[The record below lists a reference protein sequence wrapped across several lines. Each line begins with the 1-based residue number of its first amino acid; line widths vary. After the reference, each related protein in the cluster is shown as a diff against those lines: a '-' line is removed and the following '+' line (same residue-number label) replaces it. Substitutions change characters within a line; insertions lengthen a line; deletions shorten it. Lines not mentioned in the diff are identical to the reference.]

1 MRKITFLGYC
11 LLSLFTFVAA
21 GCSQTADE
29 STASTSDDGQ
39 IYLQLTVQ
47 NQLQTRA
54 ALENSNNEQQVTAV
68 HLYIFD
74 GESDNATCV
83 VSEDVEWKQA
93 TGKVA
98 PSQQYKIKSTD
109 KLTEGQDYLLL
120 AVGMDEDSKAAYG
133 LPEAITVGTKLGEAN
148 AKLASGKTYK
158 DIATAPVFAGTG
170 MITPGITTGYVNIEL
185 KRRVAGILC
194 YLDHIPVNIRK
205 PDGTSTA
212 MVKYLQLVLGQ
223 RQNTSIS
230 LKKKDGDDYGAEQST
245 EEDSKVLAEWLLGP
259 GDSWGDDGVINIST
273 NGNYYEFIISPEEGG
288 STGAMG
294 VEKSTTVFQGF
305 YALPM
310 RQLTS
315 TVTLA
320 IRVLDNDRN
329 VLNTWELNNGISTDY
344 SLKANYIYSIGV
356 KNDKEDAPL
365 DLLSDEVIL
374 VPDYEVVYEVS
385 DTEKNE

>member
-1 MRKITFLGYC
+1 MWKITYFGYC
-11 LLSLFTFVAA
+11 LLSLCTFIMA

-29 STASTSDDGQ
+29 SAAPASGDEQ
-39 IYLQLTVQ
+39 ICLQLTVQ
-47 NQLQTRA
+47 SELQTRA
-54 ALENSNNEQQVTAV
+54 ALENSNNEQQVTDV

-74 GESDNATCV
+74 GASDDATCV
-83 VSEDVEWKQA
+83 ASENVGWTQA

-109 KLTEGQDYLLL
+109 KLTQGQDYLLL
-120 AVGMDEDSKAAYG
+120 AVGMDKDSKAAYG

-158 DIATAPVFAGTG
+158 DIATAPAFAGTG

-205 PDGTSTA
+205 PDGTSSA
-212 MVKYLQLVLGQ
+212 MVKYVQLVLSQ

-230 LKKKDGDDYGAEQST
+230 LKKKDVDDYGSEQST
-245 EEDSKVLAEWLLGP
+245 DEDSKVLAEWNI
-259 GDSWGDDGVINIST
+259 DDMFDNST
-273 NGNYYEFIISPEEGG
+273 AFIEGNYYSFLYPGSGISDI
-288 STGAMG
+288 
-294 VEKSTTVFQGF
+294 TTTLFQGLYVF
-305 YALPM
+305 PI
-310 RQLTS
+310 QPLTNM
-315 TVTLA
+315 TTLT
-320 IRVLDNDRN
+320 IRVLDVDKN
-329 VLNTWELNNGISTDY
+329 VLNTWELNNGVSTDY

>member
-1 MRKITFLGYC
+1 MWKITYFGYC
-11 LLSLFTFVAA
+11 LLSLCTFIMA

-29 STASTSDDGQ
+29 SAAPASGDGQ
-39 IYLQLTVQ
+39 ICLQLTVQ
-47 NQLQTRA
+47 SELQTRA
-54 ALENSNNEQQVTAV
+54 ALENSNNEQQVTDV

-74 GESDNATCV
+74 GASDDATCV
-83 VSEDVEWKQA
+83 ASENVGWTQA

-109 KLTEGQDYLLL
+109 ELTQGQDYLLL
-120 AVGMDEDSKAAYG
+120 AVGMDKDSKAAYG

-205 PDGTSTA
+205 PDGTSSA
-212 MVKYLQLVLGQ
+212 MVKYVQLVLSQ
-223 RQNTSIS
+223 HQNTSIS
-230 LKKKDGDDYGAEQST
+230 LKKKDVDDYGSEQST
-245 EEDSKVLAEWLLGP
+245 DEDSKVLAEWNI
-259 GDSWGDDGVINIST
+259 DDMFDNST
-273 NGNYYEFIISPEEGG
+273 AFIEGNYYSFLYPGSGISDI
-288 STGAMG
+288 
-294 VEKSTTVFQGF
+294 TTTLFQGLYVF
-305 YALPM
+305 PI
-310 RQLTS
+310 QPLTNM
-315 TVTLA
+315 TTLT
-320 IRVLDNDRN
+320 IRVLDVDKN
-329 VLNTWELNNGISTDY
+329 VLNTWELNNGVSTDY

>member
-1 MRKITFLGYC
+1 MWKITYFGYC
-11 LLSLFTFVAA
+11 LLSLCTFIMA

-29 STASTSDDGQ
+29 SAAPASSDGQ
-39 IYLQLTVQ
+39 ICLQLTVQ
-47 NQLQTRA
+47 SELQTRA
-54 ALENSNNEQQVTAV
+54 ALENSNNEQQVTDV

-74 GESDNATCV
+74 GASDDATCV
-83 VSEDVEWKQA
+83 ASENVGWTQA

-109 KLTEGQDYLLL
+109 KLTQGQDYLLL
-120 AVGMDEDSKAAYG
+120 AVGMDKDSKAAYG

-205 PDGTSTA
+205 PDGTSSA
-212 MVKYLQLVLGQ
+212 MVKYVQLVLSQ

-230 LKKKDGDDYGAEQST
+230 LKKKDVDDYGSEQST
-245 EEDSKVLAEWLLGP
+245 DEDSKVLAEWFLDP
-259 GDSWGDDGVINIST
+259 DASWGEDVSIGVSAD
-273 NGNYYEFIISPEEGG
+273 GNYYEFTTFSAGG
-288 STGAMG
+288 SGIIG
-294 VEKSTTVFQGF
+294 SESSTTLFQGF

-310 RQLTS
+310 RQLANA
-315 TVTLA
+315 VTLT
-320 IRVLDNDRN
+320 IRVLDVDKN

-344 SLKANYIYSIGV
+344 SLEANYIYSIGV

-365 DLLSDEVIL
+365 DLLSDEIIL
-374 VPDYEVVYEVS
+374 VPDYEVIYELS
-385 DTEKNE
+385 DTKKK

>member
-1 MRKITFLGYC
+1 MWKITYFGYC
-11 LLSLFTFVAA
+11 LLSLCTFIMA

-29 STASTSDDGQ
+29 SAAPASGDGQ
-39 IYLQLTVQ
+39 ICLQLTVQ
-47 NQLQTRA
+47 SELQTRA
-54 ALENSNNEQQVTAV
+54 ALENSNNEQQVTDV

-74 GESDNATCV
+74 GASDDATCV
-83 VSEDVEWKQA
+83 ASEDVAWTQP

-109 KLTEGQDYLLL
+109 KLTQGQDYLLL
-120 AVGMDEDSKAAYG
+120 AVGMDKDSKAAYG
-133 LPEAITVGTKLGEAN
+133 LPAAITVGTKLGAAN

-205 PDGTSTA
+205 PDGTSSA
-212 MVKYLQLVLGQ
+212 MVKYVQLVLSQ

-230 LKKKDGDDYGAEQST
+230 LKKKDVDDYGSEQST
-245 EEDSKVLAEWLLGP
+245 DEDSKVLAEWFLDLDAP
-259 GDSWGDDGVINIST
+259 WGDDGLIDVSAD
-273 NGNYYEFIISPEEGG
+273 GNYYEFMTFSPGSGLGG
-288 STGAMG
+288 
-294 VEKSTTVFQGF
+294 ELSTTLFQGF

-310 RQLTS
+310 RQLANA
-315 TVTLA
+315 VTLA
-320 IRVLDNDRN
+320 IWVLDVDKN
-329 VLNTWELNNGISTDY
+329 VLNTWELNNGVSTDY
-344 SLKANYIYSIGV
+344 SLEANSIYSIGV

-374 VPDYEVVYEVS
+374 IPDYEVVYEVS
-385 DTEKNE
+385 DTEIK

>member
-1 MRKITFLGYC
+1 MWKITYFGYC
-11 LLSLFTFVAA
+11 LLSLCTFIMA

-29 STASTSDDGQ
+29 SAAPASGDEQ
-39 IYLQLTVQ
+39 ICLQLTVQ
-47 NQLQTRA
+47 SELQTRA
-54 ALENSNNEQQVTAV
+54 ALENSNNEQQVTDV

-74 GESDNATCV
+74 GASDDATCV
-83 VSEDVEWKQA
+83 ASENVGWTQA

-109 KLTEGQDYLLL
+109 KLTQGQDYLLL
-120 AVGMDEDSKAAYG
+120 AVGMDKDSKAAYG

-205 PDGTSTA
+205 PDGTSSA
-212 MVKYLQLVLGQ
+212 MVKYVQLVLSQ
-223 RQNTSIS
+223 HQNTSIS
-230 LKKKDGDDYGAEQST
+230 LKKKDVDDYGSEQST
-245 EEDSKVLAEWLLGP
+245 DEDSKVLAEWNI
-259 GDSWGDDGVINIST
+259 DDMFDNST
-273 NGNYYEFIISPEEGG
+273 AFIEGNYYSFLYPGSGISDI
-288 STGAMG
+288 
-294 VEKSTTVFQGF
+294 TTTLFQGLYVF
-305 YALPM
+305 PI
-310 RQLTS
+310 QPLTNM
-315 TVTLA
+315 TTLT
-320 IRVLDNDRN
+320 IRVLDVDKN
-329 VLNTWELNNGISTDY
+329 VLNTWELNNGVSTDY